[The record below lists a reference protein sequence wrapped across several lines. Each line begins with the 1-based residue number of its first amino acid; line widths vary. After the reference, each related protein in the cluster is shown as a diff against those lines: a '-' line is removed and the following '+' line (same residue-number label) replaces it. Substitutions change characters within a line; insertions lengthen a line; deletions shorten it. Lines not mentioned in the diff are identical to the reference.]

1 VARADDALVAAT
13 GLARGDRCLFL
24 GIGQLRGKQAD
35 VLVVRRDFA
44 SIRFDSGL
52 AVLALARDCHPVPR
66 RPPAMW

>member
-1 VARADDALVAAT
+1 
-13 GLARGDRCLFL
+13 
-24 GIGQLRGKQAD
+24 LRGKQAD

-52 AVLALARDCHPVPR
+52 TVLALARDCHPVPR